1 MTHEDGTT
9 ETRAKPPRLF
19 HVDSRCIHGQ
29 IIAGWGIREQVARFV
44 LANDEVAADEWER
57 NQYLAT
63 AGSDFETLVL
73 SIAEAI
79 DRLKEPPD
87 AHRTMVITSSPRD
100 ALRLLSAGVKSE
112 VLTIGNL
119 EPGPG
124 KRQLSPT
131 VFIDEDD
138 RAALGQ
144 ILALGVRV
152 LIRPLPNSV
161 PIAVSSEQIAGRGTM
176 NDQG

>member
-1 MTHEDGTT
+1 M
-9 ETRAKPPRLF
+9 
-19 HVDSRCIHGQ
+19 
-29 IIAGWGIREQVARFV
+29 AGWGIREQIARFV

-57 NQYLAT
+57 NQYLAL

-73 SIAEAI
+73 SIPEAI
-79 DRLKEPPD
+79 TRLKEAPD

-124 KRQLSPT
+124 KQQLSST
-131 VFIDEDD
+131 VFIDEGD

-144 ILALGVRV
+144 ILALGVKV
-152 LIRPLPNSV
+152 LIKPLPNSV
-161 PIAVSSEQIAGRGTM
+161 PLEIRNSEL
-176 NDQG
+176 